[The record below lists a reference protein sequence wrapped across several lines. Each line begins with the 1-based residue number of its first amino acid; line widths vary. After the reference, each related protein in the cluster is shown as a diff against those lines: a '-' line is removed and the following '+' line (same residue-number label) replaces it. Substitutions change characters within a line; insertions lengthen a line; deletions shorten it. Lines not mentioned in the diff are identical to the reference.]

1 MATQV
6 ARCRLLRQSG
16 PHMEKLKNL
25 IATLNDVGMQV
36 WAIII
41 LVIGAV
47 LVLAHQADHGSMVVG
62 GGLALLQHKQQD
74 QK

>member
-1 MATQV
+1 
-6 ARCRLLRQSG
+6 
-16 PHMEKLKNL
+16 MEKLKNL
-25 IATLNDVGMQV
+25 IGTLNDVGMQV

-41 LVIGAV
+41 LFIGAV

-62 GGLALLQHKQQD
+62 GGLTLLQHKQND

>member
-1 MATQV
+1 
-6 ARCRLLRQSG
+6 
-16 PHMEKLKNL
+16 MEKLKNL